1 MYTNMNFLID
11 IAQKRS
17 MRWQLLLF
25 VFWFGIIENSLAQDQ
40 ARYVQR
46 IYYTPKGVIQINAQ
60 DADSLISIK
69 GSYVS
74 IILNYET
81 AHFVMRFDANTLST
95 GVDSL
100 DHILGQMEQFTVR
113 YKGHFE
119 LNYIKTEKHLAQDFE
134 VTGRLEIGG
143 NDYGELK
150 GKGRIEHVVKSTYPC
165 LLNLTF
171 TINKDDLEKELELPI
186 PWETLQVEVNQAI
199 LDKEF

>member
-1 MYTNMNFLID
+1 MRSYLLV
-11 IAQKRS
+11 IAIWLGVS
-17 MRWQLLLF
+17 GF
-25 VFWFGIIENSLAQDQ
+25 SFAQDQ

-46 IYYTPKGVIQINAQ
+46 IYYTPKGVIQINAMSP
-60 DADSLISIK
+60 DTLLSIK
-69 GSYVS
+69 GNYVS

-100 DHILGQMEQFTVR
+100 DQLLAQMEDYTIR

-134 VTGRLEIGG
+134 VTGRLEIDGT
-143 NDYGELK
+143 DYGEVK
-150 GKGRIEHVVKSTYPC
+150 GSGHIEHVVKSTYPC

-171 TINKDDLEKELELPI
+171 SIDQNELEKELQLPI
-186 PWETLQVEVNQAI
+186 PWETLKVEVNQAI
-199 LDKEF
+199 LDKEL